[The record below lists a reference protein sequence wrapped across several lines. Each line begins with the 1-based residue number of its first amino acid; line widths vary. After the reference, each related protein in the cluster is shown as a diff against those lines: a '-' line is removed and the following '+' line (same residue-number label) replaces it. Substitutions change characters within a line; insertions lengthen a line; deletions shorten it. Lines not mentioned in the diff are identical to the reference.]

1 MKVHITSTPEF
12 DFNIVKEVVSILN
25 KTKGFLEFSCD
36 EPFTNEEISLVNP
49 IFKSPKAIESLTFDE
64 FFGLCQ
70 GYRTIT
76 KRKLNIKDD
85 EYVVMVTSI
94 HNHKDWFSAFLEKD
108 IFIYGLDW
116 EYYTKQDDKFG
127 IAYEVLENIFQSQIK
142 LNIDDVDNEP
152 NIHIPSIG
160 CINDMCMDKVD
171 IMFKLRTADICDSC
185 IDRAIENNVNP
196 LLLQHIKELIEGLR
210 NEFVSSNRL
219 SSKVKP
225 EVVYVDPERN
235 IKIGEKEFETMPL
248 QKVLFIFFLKNNNG
262 IETRLVSNHQDELF
276 DIYKEI
282 RRSADIGTITNMFS
296 KEKFGDPS
304 FVSNK
309 TKLNKALTNLLG
321 KTLADFYIVTTFVIE
336 DGINV
341 YKIDLD
347 DKYIRID
354 PKD

>member
-1 MKVHITSTPEF
+1 
-12 DFNIVKEVVSILN
+12 
-25 KTKGFLEFSCD
+25 
-36 EPFTNEEISLVNP
+36 
-49 IFKSPKAIESLTFDE
+49 
-64 FFGLCQ
+64 
-70 GYRTIT
+70 
-76 KRKLNIKDD
+76 
-85 EYVVMVTSI
+85 
-94 HNHKDWFSAFLEKD
+94 
-108 IFIYGLDW
+108 
-116 EYYTKQDDKFG
+116 
-127 IAYEVLENIFQSQIK
+127 
-142 LNIDDVDNEP
+142 
-152 NIHIPSIG
+152 
-160 CINDMCMDKVD
+160 
-171 IMFKLRTADICDSC
+171 
-185 IDRAIENNVNP
+185 
-196 LLLQHIKELIEGLR
+196 
-210 NEFVSSNRL
+210 
-219 SSKVKP
+219 
-225 EVVYVDPERN
+225 
-235 IKIGEKEFETMPL
+235 MPL